1 MLHFIAITGNWLK
14 VMDDNLI
21 LRKFYLTS
29 VLCMRSQEYSL
40 TTLSAR
46 LP

>member
-1 MLHFIAITGNWLK
+1 MLRFIAITGNWLK

-29 VLCMRSQEYSL
+29 VLCICSQEYSV
-40 TTLSAR
+40 TTLSAH